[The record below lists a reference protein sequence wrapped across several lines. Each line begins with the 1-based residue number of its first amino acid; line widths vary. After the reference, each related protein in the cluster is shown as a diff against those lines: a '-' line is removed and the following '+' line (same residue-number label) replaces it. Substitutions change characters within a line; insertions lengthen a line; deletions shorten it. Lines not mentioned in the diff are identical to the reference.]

1 MIKLIDLLTE
11 GVQDKGIFKA
21 VFMAGGPGSG
31 KTYVAKQLFGIP
43 DTINVSVTGMK
54 MINQDKELKF
64 LLKKFGF
71 DPAFLD
77 KFPDELFRQLT
88 DPSYEDYSGFRD
100 FTKQLAQ
107 ARKEGYMRGKLGMI
121 IDGTGHKFS
130 KIKAEKAL
138 LEKEGYDTHMVFVNT
153 SLEVAQARNKERD
166 RVLPEK
172 IVKKS
177 WTDTRKNL
185 GGYKA
190 LFKGNFALVDNSK
203 FLSPKEARQ
212 KFGSLVKGH
221 INKWVST
228 PIKNPIGRKWVED
241 QKKLKQLGVDKK
253 GAKLPVSDPP
263 SNKRK

>member
-1 MIKLIDLLTE
+1 MIKLMDLLTE
-11 GVQDKGIFKA
+11 GVHDKGIFKA

-64 LLKKFGF
+64 LLKKYGF

-77 KFPDELFRQLT
+77 KYPDELFRQLT
-88 DPSYEDYSGFRD
+88 DPNYDDYSGFRD
-100 FTKQLAQ
+100 FTKELAQ
-107 ARKEGYMRGKLGMI
+107 ARKEGYMAGKLGMI

-130 KIKAEKAL
+130 KIKAEKKL
-138 LEKEGYDTHMVFVNT
+138 LEEQGYDTHMVFVNT
-153 SLEVAQARNKERD
+153 SLEVAQQRNKERD

-172 IVKKS
+172 ILKKS

-190 LFKGNFALVDNSK
+190 LFGSNFVLVDNSK
-203 FLSPKEARQ
+203 FLSSKEAQ
-212 KFGSLVKGH
+212 SKFGGLVKGH
-221 INKWVST
+221 INKWVTT

-241 QKKLKQLGVDKK
+241 QKKLQKAGIKK
-253 GAKLPVSDPP
+253 
-263 SNKRK
+263 

>member
-1 MIKLIDLLTE
+1 MIKLVDLLTE
-11 GVQDKGIFKA
+11 GVHDKGIFKA

-31 KTYVAKQLFGIP
+31 KTFVAKNLFGIP
-43 DTINVSVTGMK
+43 DTLNISITGMK

-64 LLKKFGF
+64 LLKKYGF
-71 DPAFLD
+71 DPQFLD

-107 ARKEGYMRGKLGMI
+107 ARKEGYMAGKLGMI
-121 IDGTGHKFS
+121 IDGTGHKYS
-130 KIKAEKAL
+130 KIKAEKEL

-153 SLEVAQARNKERD
+153 SLEVAQQRNKERD

-185 GGYKA
+185 GPYKA
-190 LFKGNFALVDNSK
+190 LFKGTIALVDNSHI
-203 FLSPKEARQ
+203 LGEKEARH
-212 KFGSLVKGH
+212 KFGSLVKGY
-221 INKWVST
+221 INKWVSS

-241 QKKLKQLGVDKK
+241 QIKLTKAGVKK
-253 GAKLPVSDPP
+253 
-263 SNKRK
+263 